1 MNSPKPKSPQ
11 SRSQAGGRRPSRPPS
26 HLHSDCPPETEDS
39 LESPNLGQRSVSL
52 TTLQPTVIQPRM
64 AQLETLEAKMA
75 SIEVSLSSTPRRK
88 KNGSL
93 SGVSLGSSLRS
104 VPKEFA
110 LKELETLR
118 NALRD
123 KENIIQNL
131 RSQLGIPGLCNAIIK
146 PNGVSNGNNRELGED
161 EKKQAED
168 RLIKLRGE
176 TDNKRLAIKN
186 LKMALERLDITDNID
201 VRIQQ
206 AELEYQLGREELNLL
221 TLLEE
226 TKTIQICLEESSKH
240 ASEIHTLYSCVNNY
254 GTANLHAVEIVYD
267 PNSPRFG
274 AGSKDSNSGL
284 WIDWALEHTRLFKG
298 DRLIEVNGKIVL
310 NKTREDLTRLLAAAP
325 DPAQIVVM
333 RKVTATQRNN
343 AYTSTSS
350 DEVAALRNEL
360 GVVRERAEET
370 QKTKDGL
377 VSDNIRLTHRISYL
391 EEQVAELLARK
402 NLEVSENSIPS
413 KNSVLTSTVK
423 TSHNVTNI
431 NISSQPQHRST
442 NTNGSAT
449 SDLQIFQ
456 KGPQVTALVA
466 NLPGLDASQES
477 HTSLPVRSKSSLSNV
492 SNTHIPAPNSQ
503 NGENHSCHRSHRH
516 RHKSPKNKNP
526 HDEDPDS
533 KAAYKTHYHFG
544 LEKEYL
550 DRRNKE
556 PSKMKDHS
564 KASLMDQSYKKASM
578 IVHDLTKAKEN
589 GYESVYEK
597 HRQKCISAS
606 EKYNTHLLKHY
617 NARKSASVLDFRSQ
631 INSKYKETR
640 SSERLN
646 NGDNEKHVNKYTNH
660 KKLTDCRSVKSLD
673 FDSDSNIPR
682 RDKIID
688 YTSEPIESFDKP
700 HHLYPTYLDNI
711 KPRPMP
717 PKKPLRLSL
726 HKTQSLQSVES
737 PISTPNVSL
746 DNSIRISSKRNY
758 NGETQYVHVGALFHK
773 IKNKLGGESVID
785 FEFILTFTK
794 KFYWGVTTTQTRNL
808 AMC

>member
-1 MNSPKPKSPQ
+1 MNSPEPRSPR

-26 HLHSDCPPETEDS
+26 HLHSDCPPETEDP

-110 LKELETLR
+110 LKELESLR

-123 KENIIQNL
+123 KENIIQSL
-131 RSQLGIPGLCNAIIK
+131 RSQLGIPGLYNSIIK
-146 PNGVSNGNNRELGED
+146 PNGISNGNNNRELCEED
-161 EKKQAED
+161 KKQAED

-226 TKTIQICLEESSKH
+226 TKTIQICLEESSKNS
-240 ASEIHTLYSCVNNY
+240 AEFHTLYSCVHNC
-254 GTANLHAVEIVYD
+254 GAANLHAVEIVYD
-267 PNSPRFG
+267 AKSPRFG
-274 AGSKDSNSGL
+274 AGSKDSNLGL
-284 WIDWALEHTRLFKG
+284 WIDWALEDTGLIKG
-298 DRLIEVNGKIVL
+298 DRLVEVNGKIVL
-310 NKTREDLTRLLAAAP
+310 NKTREDLLRLLAAAP
-325 DPAQIVVM
+325 DPAQIVIL
-333 RKVTATQRNN
+333 RKATVAQKNN

-350 DEVAALRNEL
+350 DEVAALRSEL

-370 QKTKDGL
+370 QKAKDGL

-402 NLEVSENSIPS
+402 NSDIPENSIAA

-431 NISSQPQHRST
+431 NISSQPHHRPSS
-442 NTNGSAT
+442 TNGSVT
-449 SDLQIFQ
+449 TDLQIFQ

-466 NLPGLDASQES
+466 NLPGLDVSQES
-477 HTSLPVRSKSSLSNV
+477 HTSLPLRSKSSLSNV
-492 SNTHIPAPNSQ
+492 SNTHIPAPSSQ

-516 RHKSPKNKNP
+516 RHKSPKSKIA
-526 HDEDPDS
+526 HDEDTES
-533 KAAYKTHYHFG
+533 KLYKGHYHFNAERDYG
-544 LEKEYL
+544 DQRLKEQ
-550 DRRNKE
+550 
-556 PSKMKDHS
+556 SKLNDYNLKS
-564 KASLMDQSYKKASM
+564 SLMDQNFKKASM
-578 IVHDLTKAKEN
+578 IVHDLTKTKDN

-597 HRQKCISAS
+597 HKHKCISAS

-631 INSKYKETR
+631 INSKYKESR
-640 SSERLN
+640 SSERLSSVE
-646 NGDNEKHVNKYTNH
+646 DTKINKFTNH
-660 KKLTDCRSVKSLD
+660 KKIADCRSVKSLD

-688 YTSEPIESFDKP
+688 YTSEPIETFDKP
-700 HHLYPTYLDNI
+700 HHLHPTYLDNI

-726 HKTQSLQSVES
+726 HKTQSLQSVET
-737 PISTPNVSL
+737 PISTPNGSP
-746 DNSIRISSKRNY
+746 DNNSIRTSSKRSF
-758 NGETQYVHVGALFHK
+758 NGDVPQYVHMKIEESDRQRHLSRDYKSTLNSLSALKWSSF
-773 IKNKLGGESVID
+773 GS
-785 FEFILTFTK
+785 TK
-794 KFYWGVTTTQTRNL
+794 YVENGK
-808 AMC
+808 